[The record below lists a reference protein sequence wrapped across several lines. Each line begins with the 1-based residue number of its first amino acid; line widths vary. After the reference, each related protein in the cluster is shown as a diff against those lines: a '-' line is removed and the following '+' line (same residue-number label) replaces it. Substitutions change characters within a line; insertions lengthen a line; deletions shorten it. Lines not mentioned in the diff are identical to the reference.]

1 MKSKIQKIS
10 AVILLLFVFVAA
22 MPLCAE
28 IVTITL
34 PPETATYK
42 EAPGV
47 TALNAQCLTCH
58 SAEYVIMQPP
68 LSLKV
73 WTAEVTKMQQKY
85 GAPLPTNQIAPIAYY
100 LAVNYGTETNP
111 PSAAQAAP
119 QASPS
124 VSIVKL
130 ATMYG
135 CLSCHKQ
142 DVKLIG
148 PAYKDVRAKYLHDPN
163 AIAKICDQIHHG
175 GTGKW
180 GSAIMP
186 PFTMVSDAEAK
197 RLAEWIMSGDDSK
210 SGPVRDTPSHTPVQN
225 FQ

>member
-1 MKSKIQKIS
+1 MKNKFPKII
-10 AVILLLFVFVAA
+10 AATLWIVIFAA
-22 MPLCAE
+22 ALPLGAE

-42 EAPGV
+42 ETVGV

-58 SAEYVIMQPP
+58 SAEYVMMQPP
-68 LSLKV
+68 LSLKT

-111 PSAAQAAP
+111 PPAEYSQTVPAV
-119 QASPS
+119 ASS
-124 VSIVKL
+124 VSITKL
-130 ATMYG
+130 ATTYG
-135 CLSCHKQ
+135 CLSCHKE
-142 DVKLIG
+142 DIKFVG
-148 PAYKDVRAKYLHDPN
+148 PAYKDVRAKYLHDPD

-186 PFTMVSDAEAK
+186 PFTMVNDAEAK
-197 RLAEWIMSGDDSK
+197 RLAEWIMTGDDSK
-210 SGPVRDTPSHTPVQN
+210 
-225 FQ
+225 

>member
-1 MKSKIQKIS
+1 MKTKFPKIIS
-10 AVILLLFVFVAA
+10 ATWLIAVTAA
-22 MPLCAE
+22 ALPLSAE

-42 EAPGV
+42 EALGV

-58 SAEYVIMQPP
+58 SAEYVMMQPP

-85 GAPLPTNQIAPIAYY
+85 GAPLPTNQVAPIAYY

-111 PSAAQAAP
+111 PPAESAQTTPAA
-119 QASPS
+119 ASS
-124 VSIVKL
+124 VSITKL

-142 DVKLIG
+142 DVKFIG
-148 PAYKDVRAKYLHDPN
+148 PAYKDVRSKYLHDPN
-163 AIAKICDQIHHG
+163 AISKICDQIHHG

-186 PFTMVSDAEAK
+186 PFTMVSDIEAK
-197 RLAEWIMSGDDSK
+197 RLAEWIMAGDDSK
-210 SGPVRDTPSHTPVQN
+210 
-225 FQ
+225 